1 MAARPVRQ
9 LRVVLNTDDL
19 PAALAFYRDALGL
32 TEEAAFAGP
41 GGAQV
46 TILDAGRATLELAN
60 AAQSAF
66 IAAVETGGA
75 ASTPV
80 RLAFEVDDS
89 AAVTARLG
97 EAGADVLAEPVR
109 TPWSSLNARFL
120 GPEGLHVTVF
130 QELATAPDDDGA
142 DGRTH
147 DADDDGAVTVAHDGV
162 ATVARDGAA
171 TVARNEGAT
180 RPTPGAGLVAVGDP
194 VPDGGEAALLAL
206 AVELASRNVAAGGQ
220 PFGAVAVRDGVVVG
234 VGVNTVDATHDPT
247 AHAEVEAVRD
257 AARRAGTG
265 DLRGVVVHS
274 SCEPCPVCR
283 VVAAAAGVDAIVY
296 AASKDVVP
304 GALGGDDAALRDAVT
319 AARPDLVRLGS
330 TTVDVSAP
338 FTAWLG
344 RR

>member
-66 IAAVETGGA
+66 IADVETSGA

-89 AAVTARLG
+89 AATTARLG
-97 EAGADVLAEPVR
+97 EAGSDVLAEPVR
-109 TPWSSLNARFL
+109 TPWSSLNARVL

-130 QELATAPDDDGA
+130 QELTPAHVDDDE
-142 DGRTH
+142 H
-147 DADDDGAVTVAHDGV
+147 DDEHDHAADDDAP
-162 ATVARDGAA
+162 
-171 TVARNEGAT
+171 T
-180 RPTPGAGLVAVGDP
+180 RSTPGAGLVAVGDP

-220 PFGAVAVRDGVVVG
+220 PFGAVAVREGVVVG

-257 AARRAGTG
+257 AARRAGAG

-296 AASKDVVP
+296 AAGKDAVP
-304 GALGGDDAALRDAVT
+304 GQLGGDDTALRDAVT
-319 AARPDLVRLGS
+319 AARPDLVRPGS